1 MSRRYYEGGAT
12 IPDNQGIV
20 PEGLVTTKRVGPR
33 KPYVPPIGLQIDLDR
48 LRALLPLAD
57 AESDNSVVALWAAEI
72 RAIIDANGRGYD
84 TAYLALRY
92 ERQLRPD
99 PEFVALVSKAELE
112 APDGR

>member
-1 MSRRYYEGGAT
+1 MKTHEDRGVHDGEAVSK
-12 IPDNQGIV
+12 GIS
-20 PEGLVTTKRVGPR
+20 GTKRVGPR